1 MATREIS
8 ESELGSTLTLDRG
21 DELVLALRER
31 PSTGYRWSVERVDS
45 ALLAEQ
51 PGSYEAEESKLG
63 VAGVRRLVFVALAA
77 GSTELALKRARGDTV
92 ERRLGL
98 KVAIRP

>member
-1 MATREIS
+1 VATREIS

-51 PGSYEAEESKLG
+51 PGSYEAKSGELG
-63 VAGVRRLVFVALAA
+63 APGVRRLVFVALAA
-77 GSTELALKRARGDTV
+77 GSTELGLKRSRGDKV
-92 ERRLGL
+92 DRRLGL